1 MYISRVEVD
10 IFNRRKTKD
19 LMHLGAY
26 HSWVEDSFPDEKEN
40 KIRSRKLWRIDV
52 LSKKMYLILVSENK
66 PNLTLL
72 EKYGVEGSA
81 QTKDYDN
88 FLSNIKNGD
97 LMRFRVTLN
106 PVISE
111 SQGSGKR
118 GKIKP
123 CYDEKSQIK
132 FLLDRSSINGFSV
145 DIDSLLLKE
154 KGTSILK
161 KHGFGQINFLKI
173 VFEGILTVED
183 EDVFRKLLV
192 TGLGKHKAYGFGLM
206 TVIPIEN

>member
-10 IFNRRKTKD
+10 IFNRGKTKD

-40 KIRSRKLWRIDV
+40 KIRSRKLWRLDV
-52 LSKKMYLILVSENK
+52 LGKKMYLILVSENK
-66 PNLTLL
+66 PDLALL

-81 QTKDYDN
+81 QTKAYDS

-97 LMRFRVTLN
+97 SMRFRVTLN

-111 SQGSGKR
+111 AQGSGKR

-132 FLLDRSSINGFSV
+132 FLLDRSNLNGFSV

-161 KHGFGQINFLKI
+161 KRGFRQINLLKI

-183 EDVFRKLLV
+183 ADVFRKLLV
-192 TGLGKHKAYGFGLM
+192 TGLGRHKAYGFGLM
-206 TVIPIEN
+206 TVIPIKN

>member
-10 IFNRRKTKD
+10 IFNRGKTKD

-52 LSKKMYLILVSENK
+52 LGKKMYLILVSENK
-66 PNLTLL
+66 PDLALL
-72 EKYGVEGSA
+72 EKYGVEGTA
-81 QTKDYDN
+81 QTKDYDS

-97 LMRFRVTLN
+97 SMRFRVTLN
-106 PVISE
+106 PVISK
-111 SQGSGKR
+111 SQDNGKR

-145 DIDSLLLKE
+145 YVDSLLLKE
-154 KGTSILK
+154 KGTSILE

-183 EDVFRKLLV
+183 ADIFRKLLV

>member
-10 IFNRRKTKD
+10 IFNRGKTKD

-52 LSKKMYLILVSENK
+52 LGKKMYLILVSENK
-66 PNLTLL
+66 PDLALL
-72 EKYGVEGSA
+72 EKYGVEGTA
-81 QTKDYDN
+81 QTKDYDS

-97 LMRFRVTLN
+97 SMRFRVTLN

-132 FLLDRSSINGFSV
+132 FLLDRSNLNGFSV
-145 DIDSLLLKE
+145 DIDNLLLKE
-154 KGTSILK
+154 KGTSILEK
-161 KHGFGQINFLKI
+161 RGFAQINFLKI

-183 EDVFRKLLV
+183 ADIFRKLLV

>member
-10 IFNRRKTKD
+10 TFNRRKTKD

-26 HSWVEDSFPDEKEN
+26 HSWVEDSFPDEKDN

-52 LSKKMYLILVSENK
+52 LGKKMYLILVSENK

>member
-10 IFNRRKTKD
+10 IFNRKKTKG
-19 LMHLGAY
+19 LMNLGAY

-40 KIRSRKLWRIDV
+40 KIRLRKLWRIDV
-52 LSKKMYLILVSENK
+52 LGKKMYLILVSENK

-72 EKYGVEGSA
+72 EKHGVEGTA
-81 QTKDYDN
+81 QTKAYDS

-97 LMRFRVTLN
+97 SMRFRVTLN
-106 PVISE
+106 PVISK
-111 SQGSGKR
+111 SQDNGKR

-123 CYDEKSQIK
+123 CYDEKSQIQ

-145 DIDSLLLKE
+145 DVDSLLLKE
-154 KGTSILK
+154 KGTSILE

-183 EDVFRKLLV
+183 ADIFRKLLV

>member
-10 IFNRRKTKD
+10 TFNRRKTKD

>member
-40 KIRSRKLWRIDV
+40 KTRSRKLWRIDV
-52 LSKKMYLILVSENK
+52 LGKKMYLILVSENK

-81 QTKDYDN
+81 QTKEYDG

-97 LMRFRVTLN
+97 SMRFRVTLN

-132 FLLDRSSINGFSV
+132 FLLDRSNLNGFSV

-154 KGTSILK
+154 KGTSILEK
-161 KHGFGQINFLKI
+161 RGFRQINFLKI

-183 EDVFRKLLV
+183 ADVFRKLLV

-206 TVIPIEN
+206 TVIPI

>member
-52 LSKKMYLILVSENK
+52 LGKKMYLILVSENK

-81 QTKDYDN
+81 QTKDYVN

-97 LMRFRVTLN
+97 SMRFRVTLN

-123 CYDEKSQIK
+123 CYDKKSQIK

>member
-154 KGTSILK
+154 KGTSIFK

>member
-10 IFNRRKTKD
+10 TFNRRKTKD

-26 HSWVEDSFPDEKEN
+26 HSWVEDSFPDEKDN

-206 TVIPIEN
+206 TAIPIEN

>member
-10 IFNRRKTKD
+10 TFNRRKTKD

-26 HSWVEDSFPDEKEN
+26 HSWIEDSFPDEKDN
-40 KIRSRKLWRIDV
+40 KIRSRKLWRVDV
-52 LSKKMYLILVSENK
+52 LGKKMYLILVSENK

>member
-10 IFNRRKTKD
+10 TFNRRKTKD

-26 HSWVEDSFPDEKEN
+26 HSWVEDSFPDEKDN